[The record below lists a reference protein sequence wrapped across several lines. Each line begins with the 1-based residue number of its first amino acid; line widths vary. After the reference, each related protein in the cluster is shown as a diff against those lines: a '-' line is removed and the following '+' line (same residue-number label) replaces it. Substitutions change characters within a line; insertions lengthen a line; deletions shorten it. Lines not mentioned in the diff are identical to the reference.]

1 MNFDFMAAKL
11 KHTMWKLHL
20 REFLDGKAGLTG
32 AAATSHRDCDLG
44 KWLYSEG
51 LAKYGSI
58 AEMKQL
64 EAKHAELHAVV
75 KQIMDLKASGRNSD
89 AEAAYARIDPLSKQ
103 LVTLLAAAEQGVTK
117 RAGQGR

>member
-20 REFLDGKAGLTG
+20 REFLDGKAGLTA

-51 LAKYGSI
+51 LAKYGAI
-58 AEMKQL
+58 AEMRQL
-64 EAKHAELHAVV
+64 DAKHAELHAVV
-75 KQIMDLKASGRNSD
+75 KRIMELKAAGQTAD
-89 AEAAYARIDPLSKQ
+89 AEAAYAKIDPISKQ
-103 LVTLLAAAEQGVTK
+103 LVALLASVEKSVTS
-117 RAGQGR
+117 RAG